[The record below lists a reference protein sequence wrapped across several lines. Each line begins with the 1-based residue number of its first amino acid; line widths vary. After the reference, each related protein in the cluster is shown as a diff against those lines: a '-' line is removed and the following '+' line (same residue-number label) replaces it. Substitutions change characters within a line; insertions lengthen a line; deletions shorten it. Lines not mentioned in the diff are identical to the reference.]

1 MIKELVPVEETRA
14 GRELIEKG
22 YKIGY
27 EIGYDIGHEC
37 YLMCVEIGK
46 AQATLEFVHRLR
58 GQGLSRPEISKLTG
72 LFLQS
77 VEAVVS

>member
-1 MIKELVPVEETRA
+1 MIKELVPAEETRA

-37 YLMCVEIGK
+37 SLMCVEKGK
-46 AQATLEFVHRLR
+46 
-58 GQGLSRPEISKLTG
+58 
-72 LFLQS
+72 
-77 VEAVVS
+77 VSS